1 MPVSTVSNSV
11 PSSITTLQ
19 GALLACVQGF
29 TDALASLERILLT
42 PIPWS
47 YAAHIYE
54 VAWLYCIILVR
65 RFAASVSIEKRLIV
79 LLYSLS
85 NCTKLSDGS

>member
-1 MPVSTVSNSV
+1 MPVCQRAPLLVLKVS
-11 PSSITTLQ
+11 LQ
-19 GALLACVQGF
+19 ALSGALLACVQQF

-54 VAWLYCIILVR
+54 VAWLYCIILVSR
-65 RFAASVSIEKRLIV
+65 RLERVSCI
-79 LLYSLS
+79 
-85 NCTKLSDGS
+85 